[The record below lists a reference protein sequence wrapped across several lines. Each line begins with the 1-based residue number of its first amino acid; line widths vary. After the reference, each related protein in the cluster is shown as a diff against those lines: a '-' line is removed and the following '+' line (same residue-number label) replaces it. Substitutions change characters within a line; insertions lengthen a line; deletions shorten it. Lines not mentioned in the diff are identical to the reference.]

1 MKNLFRNIWDA
12 PSSTVAGAL
21 VASIGVITAS
31 DISVDKG
38 VIVALAAAS
47 AFLAIFGGP
56 NTKNL
61 K

>member
-1 MKNLFRNIWDA
+1 MKNLFKNIWTA

-31 DISVDKG
+31 DLTVDKS
-38 VIVALAAAS
+38 VIVALAAVS

-56 NTKNL
+56 NSKSL

>member
-1 MKNLFRNIWDA
+1 MKNLLKNIWMA

-31 DISVDKG
+31 DLTVDKS
-38 VIVALAAAS
+38 VIVALAAVS

-56 NTKNL
+56 NSKAL